1 MAKYVP
7 RHLRQNAPPP
17 STFTSDE
24 INLRLDLVTQSHT
37 LRPSSD
43 DRLAAIF
50 DYERAVAFTR
60 GATRAQIF
68 CHSNLHY
75 LPSNDQSGVAGQYGT
90 DEYPL
95 FQTADLGGR
104 TNSLDFVALV
114 RIVDIEVR
122 EPHSPELLKLLKAK
136 FGDGARDP
144 VAWKKSLEMPW
155 AVITLE
161 KVEGGKN
168 PMH

>member
-1 MAKYVP
+1 MAKYLP

-24 INLRLDLVTQSHT
+24 INAGLDLVTQNHT
-37 LRPSSD
+37 LRARAD

-50 DYERAVAFTR
+50 DYERAVSFIKGT
-60 GATRAQIF
+60 TRAQIS
-68 CHSNLHY
+68 CHSNLHF
-75 LPSNDQSGVAGQYGT
+75 LPPKDQFDVE
-90 DEYPL
+90 EYPL

-104 TNSLDFVALV
+104 TNSLEFVALV
-114 RIVDIEVR
+114 RVVDVEIR

-144 VAWKKSLEMPW
+144 VAWKKSLDMPW
-155 AVITLE
+155 AVVTLE

>member
-24 INLRLDLVTQSHT
+24 INLRLNLVTQNHT
-37 LRPSSD
+37 LRARSD
-43 DRLAAIF
+43 NHLAAIF
-50 DYERAVAFTR
+50 DYERTVSFTK
-60 GATRAQIF
+60 GTTRAQIF
-68 CHSNLHY
+68 CHSNLHF
-75 LPSNDQSGVAGQYGT
+75 LPPEEEYGA
-90 DEYPL
+90 DDYPL

-114 RIVDIEVR
+114 RIVDIEIR